1 MFRADWNQALFIH
14 FRIDPTQ
21 LQPFVPF
28 PLDIRDGDAFV
39 SLVAFTQSRL
49 RPAFG
54 GAVAA
59 ALMAPLAEHE
69 FLNLRAY
76 VRANDEPAIYFI
88 SEWIPNRLAV
98 LIGPRLYGLPYR
110 PGAHRYEHAGHAM
123 RGSVRAAEG
132 RLKYRARVDADPASA
147 APGTLDH
154 FLLERYLAFTH
165 RNGIR
170 RSFRVE
176 HGPWPQARA
185 WVDLVDDTL
194 LRSVGGWTRHV
205 ELIGGSYSTGVSDV
219 TICAPQKW
227 HDPGLLQA

>member
-59 ALMAPLAEHE
+59 ALTAPLAEHE

-76 VRANDEPAIYFI
+76 VRVNEEPAIYFI

-98 LIGPRLYGLPYR
+98 LIGPRMYGLPYR
-110 PGAHRYEHAGHAM
+110 LGAHRYEHAGQPV
-123 RGSVRAAEG
+123 RGCVQAPEG
-132 RLKYRARVDADPASA
+132 RLEYRAQVDADPESA
-147 APGTLDH
+147 TAGTLDH

-165 RNGIR
+165 RNGIHR
-170 RSFRVE
+170 CFRVE
-176 HGPWPQARA
+176 HSAWPQARA
-185 WVDLVDDTL
+185 WVDVIDDSL
-194 LRSVGGWTRHV
+194 LRSVSAWTRHI
-205 ELIGGSYSTGVSDV
+205 ELIGGNYSAGVCDV
-219 TICAPQKW
+219 TISAPQKW
-227 HDPGLLQA
+227 HDPGLLHA